1 MPRPQPVK
9 IGARATKQ
17 ERSAERRQRIVDATI
32 AIIAEHGIARITHRL
47 VAARADLSLAATT
60 YYYETKADIVADAS
74 AQLLASYIDAFR
86 AFANRRES
94 RELTFHQFVARVV
107 TNAVGKHRVGT
118 LAWCEIIVDAARH
131 PEMRTIARTWFS
143 NLSQVWSEIAVTLR
157 AERPEKMVQSAID
170 LVIGL
175 LLVVVPLGLGEAQVQ
190 RVLTGESAPED
201 EWAPVREA
209 GAEPEGAEPRLG
221 PKAEKT
227 RQRILAAALSI
238 LVEEGPAAITYR
250 YVAVR
255 AGLTP
260 TAPFYYFP
268 TVEALLDAAQALLFE
283 ETKARYRRVM
293 SNVDFATLD
302 AERLIDLT
310 TTIFQREATQYG
322 AVSLATY
329 PVWLE
334 AARNRRLRP
343 MVWAMVADQNRA
355 WKRLLDR
362 FPSRHERYDPLV
374 LQCLFMGK
382 LVRILSTG
390 AATADLASVR
400 SELSRDI
407 GMIFLGSESER
418 GGWYI

>member
-1 MPRPQPVK
+1 MPLSQPVK
-9 IGARATKQ
+9 IGARPTKQ

-32 AIIAEHGIARITHRL
+32 AVIAEHGIGRITHRL

-74 AQLLASYIDAFR
+74 AQLLERYIEGFRSFASRSEGRTI
-86 AFANRRES
+86 S
-94 RELTFHQFVARVV
+94 FHQFVARVV
-107 TNAVGKHRVGT
+107 TNSVGKDRVGT
-118 LAWCEIIVDAARH
+118 LAWCEIIIDAARH
-131 PEMRTIARTWFS
+131 PEMRAIARTWFS
-143 NLSQVWSEIAVTLR
+143 NLSEIWLEIAGALNV
-157 AERPEKMVQSAID
+157 EDPEEMVQSAID

-175 LLVVVPLGLGEAQVQ
+175 LLVVIPLGLDQAQVE
-190 RVLTGESAPED
+190 RVLLGDAAPD
-201 EWAPVREA
+201 QWAPDNFDQA
-209 GAEPEGAEPRLG
+209 ALPPAEPKLG
-221 PKAEKT
+221 RKAEKT
-227 RQRILAAALSI
+227 RERILVAAVSI

-268 TVEALLDAAQALLFE
+268 TVEAMIAAAQARLFD

-293 SNVDFATLD
+293 SNVDFSTLD

-310 TTIFQREATQYG
+310 ATVFQREATQYG
-322 AVSLATY
+322 AVSLANY

-334 AARNRRLRP
+334 AARTDMLKP
-343 MVWAMVADQNRA
+343 MVWAMVNDQNRA
-355 WKRLLDR
+355 WGRLLDR
-362 FPSRHERYDPLV
+362 FPTQHKPRDPLV

-390 AATADLASVR
+390 VATIDLANVR
-400 SELSRDI
+400 SELARDVRTI
-407 GMIFLGSESER
+407 LLGSERDRSN
-418 GGWYI
+418 WYI